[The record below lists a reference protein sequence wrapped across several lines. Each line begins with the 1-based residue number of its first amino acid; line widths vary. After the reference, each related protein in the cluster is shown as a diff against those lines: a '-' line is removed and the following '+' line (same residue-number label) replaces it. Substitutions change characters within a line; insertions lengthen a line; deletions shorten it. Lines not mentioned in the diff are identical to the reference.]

1 MTQQLHEASE
11 QQADDH
17 DVVVVGIARR
27 IEQRL
32 YRRLEEV
39 GPVVEQEA
47 QNARKQ
53 NAENASARD
62 EREHEE
68 AQHGNQRDDSQIATI
83 HCFPPKY

>member
-1 MTQQLHEASE
+1 MTQQLHEAPE
-11 QQADDH
+11 QQADDY
-17 DVVVVGIARR
+17 DVVVVGVARR

-32 YRRLEEV
+32 HRRLEEV
-39 GPVVEQEA
+39 GPVVELEQEA

-68 AQHGNQRDDSQIATI
+68 AQHGNQRDDS
-83 HCFPPKY
+83 